1 MFERYTEEAR
11 NAVWFAKEEAIALDT
26 SQVETEHLLVG
37 ILRADP
43 VLRASVQIDTT
54 RVCLNGGSAS
64 KFQPLSHESKRI
76 LAYAAEE
83 AERSHYA
90 AITCRHLA
98 LGILR
103 EKDCKAAKL
112 LRDQG
117 ITREILKEGLIL

>member
-76 LAYAAEE
+76 PPMPPRK
-83 AERSHYA
+83 RSD
-90 AITCRHLA
+90 R
-98 LGILR
+98 
-103 EKDCKAAKL
+103 
-112 LRDQG
+112 
-117 ITREILKEGLIL
+117 ITRRSLAATLRWAYSVRKIARPQSCSVIRGLHGKS